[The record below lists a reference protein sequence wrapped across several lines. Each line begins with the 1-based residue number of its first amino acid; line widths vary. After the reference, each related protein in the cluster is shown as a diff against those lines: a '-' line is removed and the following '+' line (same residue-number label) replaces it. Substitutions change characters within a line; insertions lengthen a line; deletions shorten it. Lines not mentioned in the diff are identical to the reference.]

1 MTLPIPTIHEGFK
14 TCVQVTQLC
23 AQGASVI
30 TPRFEAL
37 TLSAFII
44 LSIQGVLPWWFT
56 ILVAIRELGIT
67 VMRAFFLRRG
77 IVVSAS
83 QSGKIKTVLQV
94 LAIFLLLIPW
104 DYFYFLN
111 AANRGW
117 ASVALMS
124 ALCVAGTA
132 LAATLWSGI
141 AYVRE
146 GLILA
151 REVRDSEPQNEA

>member
-1 MTLPIPTIHEGFK
+1 MVG
-14 TCVQVTQLC
+14 
-23 AQGASVI
+23 
-30 TPRFEAL
+30 
-37 TLSAFII
+37 SA
-44 LSIQGVLPWWFT
+44 GVLCRSCNRSARWRNCAR
-56 ILVAIRELGIT
+56 LVAIRELGIT

-83 QSGKIKTVLQV
+83 RSGKIKTVLQV

-104 DYFYFLN
+104 EYFYYLN
-111 AANRGW
+111 AANHAW
-117 ASVALMS
+117 AFIALMS
-124 ALCVAGTA
+124 ALCVAGAA

-151 REVRDSEPQNEA
+151 REVRNPEPHSEA

>member
-1 MTLPIPTIHEGFK
+1 
-14 TCVQVTQLC
+14 
-23 AQGASVI
+23 
-30 TPRFEAL
+30 
-37 TLSAFII
+37 
-44 LSIQGVLPWWFT
+44 
-56 ILVAIRELGIT
+56 
-67 VMRAFFLRRG
+67 MRAFFLRRG

-111 AANRGW
+111 PANRGW

-151 REVRDSEPQNEA
+151 REVRDPEPQNEA

>member
-1 MTLPIPTIHEGFK
+1 MVVHDPCGNPRIGDHRHARILPAAGDCGFGLA
-14 TCVQVTQLC
+14 V
-23 AQGASVI
+23 
-30 TPRFEAL
+30 R
-37 TLSAFII
+37 
-44 LSIQGVLPWWFT
+44 
-56 ILVAIRELGIT
+56 
-67 VMRAFFLRRG
+67 
-77 IVVSAS
+77 
-83 QSGKIKTVLQV
+83 KIKTVLQV

-104 DYFYFLN
+104 DYFYVLN
-111 AANRGW
+111 PANRGW

-151 REVRDSEPQNEA
+151 REVRDPEPQNEA

>member
-1 MTLPIPTIHEGFK
+1 MEKLRAPTVWSPIADK
-14 TCVQVTQLC
+14 
-23 AQGASVI
+23 
-30 TPRFEAL
+30 AL